1 MMLFRI
7 FEMIFILLF
16 DVFRMY
22 DLVHDIETIFH
33 LSIQLTLSGIF
44 SEIFMML
51 GKLLFVLS
59 LPSLTS
65 Q

>member
-1 MMLFRI
+1 
-7 FEMIFILLF
+7 MIIILLF
-16 DVFRMY
+16 DVFRIY

-59 LPSLTS
+59 LPSLTF